1 MKAILALLSAACLCA
16 HGAAQAQAG
25 TPCAPSAT
33 TPTPP

>member
-16 HGAAQAQAG
+16 QGVAQAQAG